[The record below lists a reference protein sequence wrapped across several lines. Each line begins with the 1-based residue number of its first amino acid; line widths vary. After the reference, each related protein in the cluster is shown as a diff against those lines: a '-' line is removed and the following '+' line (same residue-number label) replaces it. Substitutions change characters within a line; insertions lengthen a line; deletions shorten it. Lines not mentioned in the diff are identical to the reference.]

1 MLRFS
6 ITVSLLLMSGFTLV
20 GGLLFHQWGWSEYA
34 SDALYIV
41 YYQIKPAPFPF
52 FIVNTDGGSDPAQ
65 LVATDATL
73 TGLDCSPDGR
83 TLAFVT
89 DSARLYVVNQAG
101 ALYDRALD
109 HAYPSLSVAN
119 NGTVALFNL
128 GAAPSDYDVLLVDAA
143 HALPLTPPDR
153 RQYISVE
160 PSSPGTLLWHRTN
173 AYGLEVT
180 SLTDAVIGSFSE
192 VIFPKWLA
200 SEQVMTFGDIAS
212 SPQTRV
218 LVDTG
223 AQKSVRLSSA
233 ILSGVF
239 SPDGTKRTVNRVE
252 PGTVTVQIVITDPF
266 TDDHPRQLT
275 HNSRGIYSPVCFL
288 TFRPEML
295 IAS

>member
-101 ALYDRALD
+101 ALCDRALD

-119 NGTVALFNL
+119 NGTVALFTTL
-128 GAAPSDYDVLLVDAA
+128 GGAPAITTCCWSMPRTPLPLHAAGSPPVHFGGAVIAGDTAVASHQRLRAGSHVADRHPDRLVFGSDLPQMAGIGAGDDLRRHRLVAADARAGRPRRAEKRPAEAAPSE
-143 HALPLTPPDR
+143 R
-153 RQYISVE
+153 R
-160 PSSPGTLLWHRTN
+160 LFAR
-173 AYGLEVT
+173 
-180 SLTDAVIGSFSE
+180 
-192 VIFPKWLA
+192 
-200 SEQVMTFGDIAS
+200 
-212 SPQTRV
+212 
-218 LVDTG
+218 
-223 AQKSVRLSSA
+223 
-233 ILSGVF
+233 
-239 SPDGTKRTVNRVE
+239 
-252 PGTVTVQIVITDPF
+252 
-266 TDDHPRQLT
+266 
-275 HNSRGIYSPVCFL
+275 
-288 TFRPEML
+288 
-295 IAS
+295 